1 MKKNFFPL
9 LLRSIL
15 LLITATS
22 CKEKKVNISN
32 KSDCELIEQ
41 YNYMVAMKVV
51 DQTNKYSDAVGW
63 DGKEETYTQ
72 AISDGSWAVIEP
84 FQNHYEF
91 DEYIK
96 RVCGC
101 E

>member
-9 LLRSIL
+9 LLWSIL

-41 YNYMVAMKVV
+41 YNTMVSMKYIEI
-51 DQTNKYSDAVGW
+51 YSNYSNTVGW
-63 DGKEETYTQ
+63 DAEG
-72 AISDGSWAVIEP
+72 ALAVTEP
-84 FQNHYEF
+84 FNNHDQF